1 MLIIDRRQN
10 ARVRRFSSTIWPL
23 SQRATVQKST
33 SNFLPVGG
41 MVFLAAI
48 TKGPFMV
55 PVNLAIEHRPTR
67 RARSASYTACC
78 RCDCRGRSCSPP
90 HKISWNCPGA
100 SLLPSPLQN
109 TKPPPCRIARSA
121 AASSGVRSTQ
131 RCRLLFG
138 AFSSPSHFGADLLA
152 AKHLISKPLRP
163 RSGRWAVSLG
173 RQRSINFRPPTPR
186 ASH

>member
-1 MLIIDRRQN
+1 M
-10 ARVRRFSSTIWPL
+10 
-23 SQRATVQKST
+23 QKST

-55 PVNLAIEHRPTR
+55 PMNLAIEHVPLAERDQRLIRPVVDVIVGEGL
-67 RARSASYTACC
+67 A
-78 RCDCRGRSCSPP
+78 PHP